1 MDAIANI
8 KVKIQKDYD
17 IFMKSLEI
25 GVPIKYDKI
34 LHEISFVN
42 MYQVLDKVD
51 PVYEYL
57 INN

>member
-1 MDAIANI
+1 
-8 KVKIQKDYD
+8 
-17 IFMKSLEI
+17 MKSLEI